1 MIDELSKLDSA
12 ALIKDR
18 RSKYL
23 QLGSKGLAA

>member
-1 MIDELSKLDSA
+1 MIDDLSKMDGA

-23 QLGSKGLAA
+23 ELGSKGLAA